1 MATISAK
8 DFFGDAPAPKN
19 NILDSFAT
27 EDAKMKSSFLGK
39 VQEDIATRQSNIDA
53 SKARTVSGQ
62 QSILSGG
69 LQRLGQGAGLI
80 GDVAGDALS
89 SIVGD
94 KVSKKASDVAS
105 GVIGPV
111 AQKISQIPAVQ
122 SLVETYKNADEVTKK
137 NLDAVFNIASFVPV
151 TKIVG
156 TGAKTLAKG
165 VAEGVDLGFDTAKIV
180 SKETGDLAGRGIES
194 VGKKIQQSVIR
205 PVKRD
210 IEDGFKIENV
220 AKYDL
225 GGDLPTTITKG
236 HVKMNELSK
245 QLQTT
250 LKATDNKVDLN
261 AAVEAT
267 KKKLLEGK
275 GKNFGD
281 NQAID
286 RVIQSL
292 NDEVKSVSDNGIVDL
307 VEATNI
313 KRGAGTKGSWAY
325 NRPEPDA
332 SAIEKVYTEFYGVLK
347 NEIEKQAPE
356 GVREINKQLSEI
368 IPIYN
373 AAIRRLPVEQ
383 RNNALSLTDNIGL
396 FSSVFDPKALLLVGA
411 TKAARSG
418 KVGDVLVKTG
428 KALQK
433 KD

>member
-1 MATISAK
+1 MATVSAK
-8 DFFGDAPAPKN
+8 QFFGNESAPQN
-19 NILDSFAT
+19 NILDGFAAV
-27 EDAKMKSSFLGK
+27 DAKKQAPSLLSK
-39 VQEDIATRQSNIDA
+39 VQEDISTRQSNIEA
-53 SKARTVSGQ
+53 SKARTASGQ
-62 QSILSGG
+62 QSKLSGG
-69 LQRLGQGAGLI
+69 LQRLGEGAGLI
-80 GDVAGDALS
+80 GDVAGDVLS
-89 SIVGD
+89 SAIN
-94 KVSKKASDVAS
+94 KVAPGLGQKVTENIA
-105 GVIGPV
+105 PV
-111 AQKISQIPAVQ
+111 AQKIAQIPAVK
-122 SLVETYKNADEVTKK
+122 SLIETYQSADEGTKA

-151 TKIVG
+151 TAIGKAAKPVARLVG
-156 TGAKTLAKG
+156 
-165 VAEGVDLGFDTAKIV
+165 EGVDVGFDAAKV
-180 SKETGDLAGRGIES
+180 AVKEGGEIAGKGLES

-205 PVKRD
+205 PVKKD

-236 HVKMNELSK
+236 HVKMNELSQ
-245 QLQTT
+245 QLQET

-261 AAVEAT
+261 SVISET
-267 KKKLLEGK
+267 KKKLLAGK
-275 GKNFGD
+275 GKTFGD
-281 NQAID
+281 NQAIS
-286 RVIQSL
+286 RVIDSL
-292 NDEVKSVSDNGIVDL
+292 EAEAKSVSDTGVVDL

-332 SAIEKVYTEFYGVLK
+332 SAVEKVYTEFYNVLK

-383 RNNALSLTDNIGL
+383 RNNALSLTDSIGL

-418 KVGDVLVKTG
+418 KVGNALVETG
-428 KALQK
+428 KALRK